1 MVDRDS
7 MSMNRSLF
15 DLGARLGSLEGYL
28 YAEEKVE
35 KSYLPGWIENIVGE
49 FGSLPAEVRSEIAKD
64 YREVWR
70 KVEALVVRIYGER
83 DATTLQVRGILK
95 NG

>member
-1 MVDRDS
+1 MAERES
-7 MSMNRSLF
+7 MSVNRSLF

-35 KSYLPGWIENIVGE
+35 KNYLAGWIENIVREFASLSAEIRGE
-49 FGSLPAEVRSEIAKD
+49 IEKD

-70 KVEALVVRIYGER
+70 KVEALLVRIYG
-83 DATTLQVRGILK
+83 DSDPTTLQVRGILK
-95 NG
+95 KT